1 MDKIHVFGD
10 KNAKFAKTKVYK
22 KNFWIY
28 RICFGA
34 KTVYRICFLRKFS
47 GAR

>member
-22 KNFWIY
+22 KIFLIY

-34 KTVYRICFLRKFS
+34 KTDYRICFLRKIS
-47 GAR
+47 GVH